1 MKKIVDKFK
10 QIDSFGESIKFN
22 IKGGETYNTCL
33 GSLITLFIYMTVLIY
48 GSTKF
53 KNLSYKLDTNH

>member
-10 QIDSFGESIKFN
+10 QLDSFGESIKFT

-33 GSLITLFIYMTVLIY
+33 GAIITLFIYMTVLIY

-53 KNLSYKLDTNH
+53 